1 MAELIM
7 LANGKCDL
15 KFHTSVKNFKRVE
28 RINYKKNFLKLY
40 VDKNDSVYDIKR
52 CEVVTWKTI
61 EKGKKKINVP
71 DHIEEVR
78 DTYFF
83 NKIKGNPVK
92 TAFNKVV
99 AEIDMEELVSE

>member
-1 MAELIM
+1 MAELII

-15 KFHTSVKNFKRVE
+15 KFHASVVNFKRVE
-28 RINYKKNFLKLY
+28 KINYKKNFLKLY
-40 VDKNDSVYDIKR
+40 IDKNNSVYDIKR

-78 DTYFF
+78 DNYFF
-83 NKIKGNPVK
+83 NKVKGNPFK
-92 TAFNKVV
+92 IAFNKVI
-99 AEIDMEELVSE
+99 AEIDMQELVSE